1 MAVTL
6 GDRAAQAGQATTR
19 RRRGSLVPYA
29 LVGPAFLLLMAFGVL
44 PIVVAAF
51 VSLTD
56 LDIRGLGDM
65 STVRFIGLEN
75 YEKLFA
81 DSDFWVAL
89 GNTAF
94 FVVIGVPAIVTISL
108 LIALGLNHSQSR
120 YFRALRS
127 FYFLPAITA
136 IVAISLIWG
145 YLYNSQF
152 GLLNYLL
159 GVVGLGPVPWLSDPF
174 VSKLSVAIVAIWRA
188 TGLNIIIFLAALQGI
203 PNEYR
208 EAAALDGASE
218 WRTTRSIVIPLLRFA
233 ILFVSVTTLI
243 GWMQF
248 FDEPFVL
255 QKWPANATTSASLYI
270 YFEGFR
276 FNEFG
281 FASAASLVLFT
292 LILIV
297 TVVQLRVRRVS
308 DDGA

>member
-1 MAVTL
+1 VAVT
-6 GDRAAQAGQATTR
+6 AAEPDVVGAS
-19 RRRGSLVPYA
+19 RRRGGVTPYL

-44 PIVVAAF
+44 PILVAGV
-51 VSLTD
+51 VSLTN
-56 LDIRGLGDM
+56 LDIGGLGDL
-65 STVRFIGLEN
+65 SKVRFIGLTN
-75 YEKLFA
+75 YQTLFA
-81 DSDFWVAL
+81 DPDFWTSLA
-89 GNTAF
+89 NTTF
-94 FVVIGVPAIVTISL
+94 FVVIGVPSIVTISL

-145 YLYNSQF
+145 YLFNSQF

-159 GVVGLGPVPWLSDPF
+159 GLVGLGPVPWLSDPF
-174 VSKLSVAIVAIWRA
+174 VARLSVAVVAIWRA

-203 PNEYR
+203 PSEYR

-218 WRTTRSIVIPLLRFA
+218 WRTTRSIVVPLLRFA
-233 ILFVSVTTLI
+233 ILFVTVTTLI
-243 GWMQF
+243 NWMQF

-270 YFEGFR
+270 YFQGFR

-281 FASAASLVLFT
+281 FASAASLVLFV
-292 LILIV
+292 LILVI
-297 TVVQLRVRRVS
+297 TAIQLRVRGVN
-308 DDGA
+308 DDA

>member
-1 MAVTL
+1 MAVTVAE
-6 GDRAAQAGQATTR
+6 RAAPAVDR
-19 RRRGSLVPYA
+19 RPRRASAMPYL

-44 PIVVAAF
+44 PILVAAG

-56 LDIRGLGDM
+56 LDIAGLGDPAKI
-65 STVRFIGLEN
+65 RFIGLDN
-75 YEKLFA
+75 YRTLFA
-81 DSDFWVAL
+81 DPDFWTSL
-89 GNTAF
+89 LNTAF
-94 FVVIGVPAIVTISL
+94 FVVIGVPSIVVISL
-108 LIALGLNHSQSR
+108 LVALGLNHSQSR
-120 YFRALRS
+120 LFRALRS

-152 GLLNYLL
+152 GLLNHLL
-159 GVVGLGPVPWLSDPF
+159 GLLGLGPVGWLSDPF
-174 VSKLSVAIVAIWRA
+174 MSRLSVAVVAIWRA

-203 PNEYR
+203 PAEYR

-233 ILFVSVTTLI
+233 ILFVSLTTLI
-243 GWMQF
+243 AWMQF

-281 FASAASLVLFT
+281 FASAASLVLFAIILVVT
-292 LILIV
+292 L
-297 TVVQLRVRRVS
+297 TQLRMRRA

>member
-1 MAVTL
+1 MAVT
-6 GDRAAQAGQATTR
+6 AAEPHVVDAR
-19 RRRGSLVPYA
+19 RRRGGVTPYL

-44 PIVVAAF
+44 PILVAAV
-51 VSLTD
+51 VSLTN
-56 LDIRGLGDM
+56 LDIGGLGDL
-65 STVRFIGLEN
+65 SKVRFIGLTN
-75 YEKLFA
+75 YQTLFA
-81 DSDFWVAL
+81 DPDFWTSLA
-89 GNTAF
+89 NTAF
-94 FVVIGVPAIVTISL
+94 FVLIGVPSILTISL

-145 YLYNSQF
+145 YLFNSQF

-159 GVVGLGPVPWLSDPF
+159 GLVGLGPVPWLSDPF
-174 VSKLSVAIVAIWRA
+174 VARLSVAVVAIWRA

-203 PNEYR
+203 PHEYR

-233 ILFVSVTTLI
+233 ILFVTVTTLI
-243 GWMQF
+243 NWMQF

-270 YFEGFR
+270 YFQGFR

-281 FASAASLVLFT
+281 FASAASLVLFV
-292 LILIV
+292 LILVI
-297 TVVQLRVRRVS
+297 TAIQLRVRGVN
-308 DDGA
+308 DDA

>member
-1 MAVTL
+1 MTL
-6 GDRAAQAGQATTR
+6 IDRSARVARLATSP
-19 RRRGSLVPYA
+19 RRRGAAVPYA

-44 PIVVAAF
+44 PIVVAVF

-56 LDIRGLGDM
+56 LDIGGLGDW
-65 STVRFIGLEN
+65 SKVSFIGLEN
-75 YEKLFA
+75 YRTLFA
-81 DSDFWVAL
+81 DSDFWVSL

-94 FVVIGVPAIVTISL
+94 FVVIGVPTIVALSL
-108 LIALGLNHSQSR
+108 LIALGLDYSQSR

-136 IVAISLIWG
+136 IVAVSLIWG

-159 GVVGLGPVPWLSDPF
+159 GQVGLGPVPWLSDPF

-203 PNEYR
+203 PREYR
-208 EAAALDGASE
+208 EAAAIDGASG
-218 WRTTRSIVIPLLRFA
+218 WRTTRSIVIPLLSFA
-233 ILFVSVTTLI
+233 ILFVSITTLI

-281 FASAASLVLFT
+281 FASAASVVLFA
-292 LILIV
+292 LILVV
-297 TVVQLRVRRVS
+297 TVVQLRLRRIG

>member
-1 MAVTL
+1 
-6 GDRAAQAGQATTR
+6 
-19 RRRGSLVPYA
+19 
-29 LVGPAFLLLMAFGVL
+29 MAFGVL
-44 PIVVAAF
+44 PIVVAVF

-56 LDIRGLGDM
+56 LDIGGLGDW

-75 YEKLFA
+75 YQTLFA
-81 DSDFWVAL
+81 DPDFWVSL

-94 FVVIGVPAIVTISL
+94 FVVIGVPTIVVLSL
-108 LIALGLNHSQSR
+108 LIALGLDHAQSR

-159 GVVGLGPVPWLSDPF
+159 GLVGLGPVPWLSDPF

-203 PNEYR
+203 PKVYR
-208 EAAALDGASE
+208 EAAAIDGASE
-218 WRTTRSIVIPLLRFA
+218 WRTTRSIVIPLLSFA
-233 ILFVSVTTLI
+233 ILFVSITTLI

-281 FASAASLVLFT
+281 FASAASVILFA
-292 LILIV
+292 LILVV
-297 TVVQLRVRRVS
+297 TFVQLRIRRIG
-308 DDGA
+308 DDGT